1 MAAIFELDI
10 KVQDEVGEMP
20 ALPLT
25 AMARCG
31 NNPGLARR
39 RREPLCRGKR
49 RVSPMVPTTI
59 WEEEDEWRLRLE
71 ENGGGNRFCDCVPG
85 EENSSREE
93 KEDGFDGGV
102 LFMYNMNGD

>member
-59 WEEEDEWRLRLE
+59 WFVRGCDLVFDRCDLE
-71 ENGGGNRFCDCVPG
+71 APLSIRV
-85 EENSSREE
+85 S
-93 KEDGFDGGV
+93 
-102 LFMYNMNGD
+102 